1 MCGGE
6 ERKGLLLRIDDA
18 ASIQRDCTRL
28 EVGVSA
34 QTTISVQ
41 DILSFRE
48 SLATLMILLL
58 RTVLV

>member
-6 ERKGLLLRIDDA
+6 EKKGLLLRIDDA

-34 QTTISVQ
+34 QTTINVQ
-41 DILSFRE
+41 DIFSASGNLSP
-48 SLATLMILLL
+48 L
-58 RTVLV
+58 